1 MIKVHNL
8 SRGVINNRVNRMK
21 RIFRWAVSEELIPT
35 KVYEGLRTVPGLRRG
50 RTKARET
57 DPVKPVCDEHVQA
70 VLPFVSAQIATM
82 IQLQRQT
89 GMRPCEVVLFRIYD
103 IDMSQEIWIYPP
115 RSQITKATPDVYGSR
130 AYCLFI

>member
-50 RTKARET
+50 RTQKAQGET
-57 DPVKPVCDEHVQA
+57 DPV
-70 VLPFVSAQIATM
+70 
-82 IQLQRQT
+82 QT
-89 GMRPCEVVLFRIYD
+89 GV
-103 IDMSQEIWIYPP
+103 
-115 RSQITKATPDVYGSR
+115 
-130 AYCLFI
+130 